1 MRSVGVF
8 DRVLSFL
15 FLAYATITDFSSGM
29 LNYDVHFCVFSG
41 EAAEEQLK

>member
-1 MRSVGVF
+1 MHSVGVF

-15 FLAYATITDFSSGM
+15 FLAYATINDFSSGM